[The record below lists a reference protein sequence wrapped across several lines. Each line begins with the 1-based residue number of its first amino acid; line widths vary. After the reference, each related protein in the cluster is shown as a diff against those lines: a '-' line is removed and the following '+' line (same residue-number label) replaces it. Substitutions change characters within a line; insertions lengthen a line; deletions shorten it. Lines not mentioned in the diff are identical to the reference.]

1 MGVALACLLVG
12 CASTTSSA
20 SVGSGGSTTSDGSE
34 TATGTSDVSTTYKD
48 GTYRADGTYSSPD
61 GEEEIAVTVTVKNNV
76 ITAVSVSSL
85 ESNGE
90 GAQYQ
95 RQFESGI
102 SSVAVGKP
110 LATLSVSNVAGS
122 SLTSRGFTAA
132 LATIRSDAAA

>member
-1 MGVALACLLVG
+1 
-12 CASTTSSA
+12 
-20 SVGSGGSTTSDGSE
+20 
-34 TATGTSDVSTTYKD
+34 VSTSYKD
-48 GTYRADGTYSSPD
+48 GTYTADGRYPSPD
-61 GEEEIAVTVTVKNNV
+61 GEEEIAVTVTIKSNL
-76 ITAVSVSSL
+76 IAAVSVTSV
-85 ESNGE
+85 ESNRE

-122 SLTSRGFTAA
+122 SLTSQGFTAA